1 MASTNLGP
9 DHNLAKRLSN
19 LEDAVQRLQNADVLQ
34 NASIGAGGLTVN
46 GGSITITGG
55 GSLNVTGG
63 GQMNIS
69 GGLNSGGTLS
79 AQQSITAGTT
89 ISAGSD
95 ITTQGNLN
103 APNGSLSLGGN
114 ASVNGS
120 ATVGSLSSSGGG
132 SFGGGLTATSV
143 GLGSSGT
150 VTSTYAR
157 NNSVS
162 SSYVAAYLNGDGRLL
177 ASASSHTIK
186 QDFTP
191 ADVRPLVDALYRLA
205 LIRFRYIA
213 AVEEHGDDA
222 AEELGSIVE
231 YVDRT
236 PLREFVARRTN
247 DDGDEVP
254 FAINWERFTIPL
266 VAAVQ
271 DLDRRLRAAGL

>member
-1 MASTNLGP
+1 M
-9 DHNLAKRLSN
+9 
-19 LEDAVQRLQNADVLQ
+19 
-34 NASIGAGGLTVN
+34 
-46 GGSITITGG
+46 
-55 GSLNVTGG
+55 NVD
-63 GQMNIS
+63 

-79 AQQSITAGTT
+79 AQQSISAGTT

-103 APNGSLSLGGN
+103 APNGALSIGGTAN
-114 ASVNGS
+114 
-120 ATVGSLSSSGGG
+120 VGSVSSSGGG
-132 SFGGGLTATSV
+132 SFGGGLSATSL

-247 DDGDEVP
+247 DDGDDVP